1 MSNALAIASVTAV
14 LKNLLD
20 NGMVEANSN
29 GPVKVDV
36 SPPDRVATGASEQAQ
51 LNLFLYSVAPNLGW
65 RNAGLPSRDAQG
77 QSVSSPPLALDLYY
91 LLSAYEADEYDAE
104 ILLGYAMQILHETP
118 VLDRAAIR
126 AAFGGANPA
135 KDSPL
140 APSLKALGTSGLA
153 EQAEQIKI
161 APHRLDVDEM
171 SKLWTAFQAKYRPSV
186 AYHVSV
192 VLIESTR
199 PVRSALPVLSRGH
212 PMPAEGRDEGVA
224 VQPDLLPAF
233 PTLFEVTPPSGQP
246 AFRMSDVASEVLRF
260 AGHHLDGGEVVAR
273 FAHIRSRNVLEVQ
286 AAATPQ
292 PTATGFSVA
301 LPTVNLDHWQ
311 IGVYGV
317 WAAVKRSGAPE
328 RTTSQMPLSLAP
340 LVVSASVEPSADG
353 KQWVFKVAC
362 TPKVWKGQSV
372 VLVVGE
378 REVPAEALEA
388 EKVKTLTFRSDKAS
402 LPAGDYWLRL
412 RVDDIESLLIDRTK
426 MPPVFNESQKVTI
439 S

>member
-1 MSNALAIASVTAV
+1 VTAS
-14 LKNLLD
+14 D
-20 NGMVEANSN
+20 
-29 GPVKVDV
+29 
-36 SPPDRVATGASEQAQ
+36 
-51 LNLFLYSVAPNLGW
+51 
-65 RNAGLPSRDAQG
+65 
-77 QSVSSPPLALDLYY
+77 LAD
-91 LLSAYEADEYDAE
+91 
-104 ILLGYAMQILHETP
+104 
-118 VLDRAAIR
+118 
-126 AAFGGANPA
+126 
-135 KDSPL
+135 
-140 APSLKALGTSGLA
+140 
-153 EQAEQIKI
+153 QAEQIKI

-192 VLIESTR
+192 VLIEGTR
-199 PVRSALPVLSRGH
+199 PVRSALPVLSRGQ
-212 PMPAEGRDEGVA
+212 PIPGEERDEGVA

-233 PTLFEVTPPSGQP
+233 PTLFEVTPPRGQL

-353 KQWVFKVAC
+353 KQWVFTVTC

-402 LPAGDYWLRL
+402 LPAGDYWIRL
-412 RVDDIESLLIDRTK
+412 RVDDIESLVIDRTK
-426 MPPVFNESQKVTI
+426 TPPVFDESQKVTI